1 MPSAARKLQAV
12 SLVPPEPVEIRGDR
26 TLTEQAIAEWNAGQR
41 KCRARGR
48 HRWDPYT
55 VWEHATYYDVVER
68 CSSCKIRRAADFNKR
83 GRRQTKWKPDYRDS
97 NYLLPRG
104 AARIDEDL
112 RDELVLGDIL
122 SRRIVEVT
130 DEEDS

>member
-1 MPSAARKLQAV
+1 LEV
-12 SLVPPEPVEIRGDR
+12 RGDP
-26 TLTEQAIAEWNAGQR
+26 TLTEEAVASWNAGQR

-55 VWEHATYYDVVER
+55 VWEHHTYYDVVER
-68 CSSCKIRRAADFNKR
+68 CSSCKIRRSADYDKR

-97 NYLLPRG
+97 NYLLPKG
-104 AARIDEDL
+104 AARISEDL
-112 RDELVLGDIL
+112 KDELVLGDIR

-130 DEEDS
+130 DEEES